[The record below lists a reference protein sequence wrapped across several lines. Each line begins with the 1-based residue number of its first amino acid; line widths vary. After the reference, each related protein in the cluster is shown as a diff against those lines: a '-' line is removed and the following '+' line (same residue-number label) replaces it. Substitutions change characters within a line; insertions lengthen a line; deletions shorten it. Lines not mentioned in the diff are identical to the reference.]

1 MSNSL
6 QGKVVAITGASSGIG
21 EATARLLARSGAFV
35 VLGARRMNRLSTIV
49 ADIQREGGR
58 AIACELD
65 VQQQGQVQAFV
76 DGAVREFGRL
86 DVLVNNAGVMLVAPL
101 SDLKTDQ
108 WDRMIDVNIK
118 GVLYGIAAALPV
130 MQAQESGHV
139 VNVSSVAG
147 HKVGPG
153 FAVYCGTKFA
163 VRAISEGFR
172 QEAGPK
178 IRSTIISPGAV
189 ATELPTHI
197 SAGPAKD
204 AVDAMYATAEI
215 SSDAVAR
222 AIQYAISQTPDVDVN
237 EIVIRPT
244 AQEF

>member
-35 VLGARRMNRLSTIV
+35 ALGARRMDRLAAIV
-49 ADIQREGGR
+49 ADIEREGGK
-58 AIACELD
+58 AIALELD
-65 VQQQGQVQAFV
+65 VQDQGQVRAFV
-76 DGAVREFGRL
+76 DGAVKEFGRI
-86 DVLVNNAGVMLVAPL
+86 DVLVNNAGVMLLAPL
-101 SDLKTDQ
+101 GDRKIEQ

-118 GVLYGIAAALPV
+118 GVLYGIAAALPH
-130 MQAQESGHV
+130 MQAQGAGHV
-139 VNVSSVAG
+139 INVSSVAG

-172 QEAGPK
+172 QEAGPT

-189 ATELPTHI
+189 TTELATHV
-197 SAGPAKD
+197 SNGPAKD
-204 AVDAMYATAEI
+204 AVDAMYATAAI
-215 SSDAVAR
+215 SPDAIAN
-222 AIQYAISQTPDVDVN
+222 AIHYAISQTPDVDIN
-237 EIVIRPT
+237 EIIIRPT
-244 AQEF
+244 GQEF

>member
-21 EATARLLARSGAFV
+21 EATARRLAHSGAFV
-35 VLGARRMNRLSTIV
+35 VLGARRMDRLSSIV
-49 ADIQREGGR
+49 ADIERAGGR
-58 AIACELD
+58 AIALELD

-76 DGAVREFGRL
+76 DGAVRAFGRL

-101 SDLKTDQ
+101 SDVKVDQ
-108 WDRMIDVNIK
+108 WNQMIDVNIK

-130 MQAQESGHV
+130 MQAQGAGHV
-139 VNVSSVAG
+139 VTVSSVAG

-163 VRAISEGFR
+163 VRAIAEGFR
-172 QEAGPK
+172 QEAGPH

-197 SAGPAKD
+197 TAGPAKD
-204 AVDAMYATAEI
+204 AVEAMYATAEI
-215 SSDAVAR
+215 SADAVAGTI
-222 AIQYAISQTPDVDVN
+222 AYAISQTPDVDVN
-237 EIVIRPT
+237 EIIIRPT
-244 AQEF
+244 AQVF